1 MHSTPWALIIVMFGY
16 AFAGWAVL
24 FAVHYHIKR
33 QREGPRNAREA
44 AQGYG
49 ESWQTTNTID
59 L

>member
-1 MHSTPWALIIVMFGY
+1 MHETPWALIFIMFAY

-24 FAVHYHIKR
+24 FAMHYHMR
-33 QREGPRNAREA
+33 RRAGPRNAREA

-49 ESWQTTNTID
+49 QSWQTTNTLD